1 MKLNTKFKILDI
13 GHSGFNLDYA
23 ISTLEVEVSNA
34 VHGNQIKAIKVIH
47 GHGNGALKAG
57 VRDWCESQ
65 QGRFQAIIKGE
76 DYDIFDP
83 ETVAMRTE
91 CYSPYD
97 PDLGRKNGAV
107 TYIWLW

>member
-13 GHSGFNLDYA
+13 GHRGFSLDYA

-34 VHGNQIKAIKVIH
+34 VHGNKIKAIKVIH
-47 GHGNGALKAG
+47 GHGRGALKAG

-65 QGRFQAIIKGE
+65 KGRFQAIIKGE
-76 DYDIFDP
+76 DYDIFHS

-91 CYSPYD
+91 CNSPYD